1 MMIVA
6 FIGIVVMAVMLF
18 GAIPFT
24 MMAMMA
30 ALTAASVAA
39 ALAATATAAFAAHHA
54 EHALNL
60 FIGGRTRCDD
70 TPLKMQIFSCQR
82 MVEVNYNL
90 TLLYF
95 KHHALK
101 TVPVIVHQGDDVT
114 GINVFGIKMPVR

>member
-1 MMIVA
+1 MAMSATATMMIVA
-6 FIGIVVMAVMLF
+6 FIGIVVMAVVLF

-60 FIGGRTRCDD
+60 FIGNICQFCGR
-70 TPLKMQIFSCQR
+70 R
-82 MVEVNYNL
+82 MMEGAIARQKHPVAAQDPPDQFQSVSQAGQEKRQEVCE
-90 TLLYF
+90 
-95 KHHALK
+95 
-101 TVPVIVHQGDDVT
+101 
-114 GINVFGIKMPVR
+114 